1 MAKRKPTQVI
11 VHRIELQESE
21 REILRD
27 MALAYNF
34 NRVSQ
39 PLVALINDNTTML
52 LILSAAAAWI
62 GFTYIPPVLEEG
74 VNLLQDFKE
83 QLDHAVEQGTILR
96 ERVDFVGESLGR
108 GPLAG
113 IIDMAEAVL
122 GVNLPD
128 FGSGYEPGDRPDLFG
143 GTGGGGG
150 F

>member
-1 MAKRKPTQVI
+1 MPKAPSTQVI
-11 VHRIELQESE
+11 IHRIEFQESE

-27 MALAYNF
+27 VALSYNF
-34 NRVSQ
+34 NKVTQ
-39 PLVALINDNTTML
+39 PIVALINDNTTML
-52 LILSAAAAWI
+52 LMLSAAAAWI
-62 GFTYIPPVLEEG
+62 GFTYIPPALEEG

-83 QLDHAVEQGTILR
+83 QLDHAVEQGSIIR
-96 ERVDFVGESLGR
+96 ERVDFIGTALGR

-128 FGSGYEPGDRPDLFG
+128 FGTGYEPGASN
-143 GTGGGGG
+143 GGGGG